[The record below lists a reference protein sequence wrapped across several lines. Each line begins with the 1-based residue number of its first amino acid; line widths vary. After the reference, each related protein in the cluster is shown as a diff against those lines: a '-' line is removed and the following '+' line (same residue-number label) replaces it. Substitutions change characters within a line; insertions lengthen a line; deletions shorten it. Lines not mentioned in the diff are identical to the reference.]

1 MTMNSSKSSIL
12 IPLIPIL
19 TIFALAGC
27 QPKSDT
33 TPKVEKTNIPLVQAQ
48 VVAVELPKQKVCLED
63 GCTNYDLQTVKAV
76 PKEPWDQQV
85 NYLVTQSSV
94 IRCVSR

>member
-1 MTMNSSKSSIL
+1 MTMNSEKSSIL
-12 IPLIPIL
+12 VPLIPIL
-19 TIFALAGC
+19 TVFALAGC

-63 GCTNYDLQTVKAV
+63 GCTNYDLQTVKTNLQWIDDYFVARM
-76 PKEPWDQQV
+76 KKQNQMR
-85 NYLVTQSSV
+85 LQ
-94 IRCVSR
+94 I